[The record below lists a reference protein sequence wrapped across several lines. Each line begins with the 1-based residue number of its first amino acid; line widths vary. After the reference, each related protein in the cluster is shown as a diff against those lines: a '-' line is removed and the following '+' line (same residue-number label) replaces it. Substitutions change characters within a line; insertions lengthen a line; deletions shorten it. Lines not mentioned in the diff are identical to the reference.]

1 VVRFETL
8 LQATPRTQL
17 ETLNALAK
25 TLEMTLNQLFE
36 VTEETKAEDVY
47 KKDNVWNP
55 NLFLK
60 AVEALK
66 KLLDQQAMTILSLEE
81 AISRIQEM
89 YHRECLTAEAINGEK
104 IL

>member
-1 VVRFETL
+1 MVRFETL
-8 LQATPRTQL
+8 LQATPRIQL

-25 TLEMTLNQLFE
+25 TLKMTLDQLLE
-36 VTEETKAEDVY
+36 ITEETKAEDVS

-60 AVEALK
+60 AVESIK
-66 KLLDQQAMTILSLEE
+66 NLLGQKPMTIASSKE

-89 YHRECLTAEAINGEK
+89 YHRECLTAETNREK
-104 IL
+104 I